1 MCEQPNV
8 DIVGGEAR
16 QNVLAFYGHR
26 SGSMDF
32 HSLIGNLIGSGISTM
47 PRGVLMWFVV
57 ILNHSEPN

>member
-16 QNVLAFYGHR
+16 QNVLAFHGHR

-32 HSLIGNLIGSGISTM
+32 HSLIDKLIGSGISTVF
-47 PRGVLMWFVV
+47 RVVLKWFVV
-57 ILNHSEPN
+57 ILDHSEPN